1 MKTFQQFKEDI
12 ELISME
18 RDPHGEKPR
27 KAAQVHK
34 DYGTKTYSS
43 DRIVARKNHGEIHPG
58 YELHQHSTEMT
69 VGGRSPNG
77 RAVKHK
83 FTIVHKKSGDVAG
96 EMHAW
101 GGKMHP
107 KMGVRTGHK
116 GKGLQVSHLEMHP
129 AHSSKRAGTSL
140 PVAMYRHLHRKGYAI
155 QSDKVQSH
163 GGAHVWNTMRKD
175 PELKKHM
182 MIHDAGDADRTGK
195 HAFQTHAHVRPDSHI
210 WTDAYERQGGEKE
223 KVRPKYGSTEDFAR
237 TLILSGK
244 KRKNKKKPVSE
255 DIELAQ
261 ILNKPRSGGLSPANF
276 QKTMERKGLTPKR
289 SGRIAKGYTMHTVVD
304 KNDPNI
310 EDHHIVHDATGHIA
324 GQITT
329 KTHGDEHTAV
339 HTEIHGDHTHGK
351 IGKSLAVLGYKHL
364 AKKKGNLHSS
374 SLQSP
379 GGASVWN
386 RIRKDRRMKGRVF
399 HSVRG
404 KPEVSAHD
412 VPDKHIWATE
422 VMGGISKTK
431 NTPAALPPSKHHEAE
446 HSKAMGSRLVIRPL
460 KKTK

>member
-1 MKTFQQFKEDI
+1 M
-12 ELISME
+12 
-18 RDPHGEKPR
+18 
-27 KAAQVHK
+27 
-34 DYGTKTYSS
+34 
-43 DRIVARKNHGEIHPG
+43 
-58 YELHQHSTEMT
+58 
-69 VGGRSPNG
+69 
-77 RAVKHK
+77 
-83 FTIVHKKSGDVAG
+83 
-96 EMHAW
+96 
-101 GGKMHP
+101 
-107 KMGVRTGHK
+107 
-116 GKGLQVSHLEMHP
+116 
-129 AHSSKRAGTSL
+129 
-140 PVAMYRHLHRKGYAI
+140 
-155 QSDKVQSH
+155 
-163 GGAHVWNTMRKD
+163 WNTMRKD